1 MMLCGIPPEDPTTF
15 VLTVGTTVGTME
27 LLVPVAD
34 ATGKESE
41 LELAG
46 GIIVV
51 GSPPVELP

>member
-1 MMLCGIPPEDPTTF
+1 
-15 VLTVGTTVGTME
+15 ME